1 MEKEIYTGKFIANVK
16 GFGFVEVE
24 DLETDI
30 FIGEENIHRFFQ
42 YFRPSFRLCRHNR
55 PLR

>member
-1 MEKEIYTGKFIANVK
+1 MEKEIYVGKFIANAK

-30 FIGEENIHRFFQ
+30 FIGDMDAVISSALEMCEKELANV
-42 YFRPSFRLCRHNR
+42 
-55 PLR
+55 